1 MFNRLVFLLVK
12 RSMPVRRRSP
22 YNIYLVFFSMAGV
35 AFLLALAPIFFL
47 LGQGILGKT
56 ALALALAM
64 VVNLGLWRMGM
75 SGFWGQSIFEA
86 LMIAALL
93 FCAW

>member
-1 MFNRLVFLLVK
+1 
-12 RSMPVRRRSP
+12 
-22 YNIYLVFFSMAGV
+22 MAGV
-35 AFLLALAPIFFL
+35 AFLLALAPIFFI

-64 VVNLGLWRMGM
+64 VANLGLWRMGM

-86 LMIAALL
+86 
-93 FCAW
+93 